1 MRGTVEIGFKLKIT
15 YLDTIIKITYL
26 DTIINYRL
34 FQKFKL
40 LGNGKFKY
48 LAIILTNKI
57 VVASSLMFYLLL
69 W

>member
-15 YLDTIIKITYL
+15 YLDTII
-26 DTIINYRL
+26 NYCL

-57 VVASSLMFYLLL
+57 VVASSLMFYVLL

>member
-15 YLDTIIKITYL
+15 YLDTII
-26 DTIINYRL
+26 NYRL

-40 LGNGKFKY
+40 LRNGKFKY

-57 VVASSLMFYLLL
+57 VVASSLMLL

>member
-1 MRGTVEIGFKLKIT
+1 MGGRVEIGFKLKFT
-15 YLDTIIKITYL
+15 CF
-26 DTIINYRL
+26 DTIINYCL

-48 LAIILTNKI
+48 LAII
-57 VVASSLMFYLLL
+57 ASSLMFYVLL